1 MIMEHCKVTKMEA
14 IKALREADG
23 DKVNAILKLSDKWDF
38 WINLFFILN
47 EFKSLKL
54 KKIIQYFQFTWLSF
68 HGKYCFTLTISLWFF
83 WFDIDRPTLI

>member
-54 KKIIQYFQFTWLSF
+54 KKNVYNIFNLHDCHFMVNIVL
-68 HGKYCFTLTISLWFF
+68 L
-83 WFDIDRPTLI
+83 